1 MFLKI
6 HLKGQ
11 SGTGGQKGW
20 SGSGGHEEISLEG
33 PQRCPQLSAPL
44 LQMRALQA
52 RNQGVSRL
60 RPSAQCSLPSKYRS
74 PALDAI
80 IRTLSAGSA
89 PEVPFLG
96 VSTTPVER
104 QRPRAYS
111 LTAGEATPWET
122 GTGPGDGVGWE
133 VGLTIMRPFEG
144 NLPEGRSGEKERV
157 IDTGMA
163 RSGCEVDQLC
173 TGKDHAHFMGPFPG

>member
-1 MFLKI
+1 M
-6 HLKGQ
+6 Q
-11 SGTGGQKGW
+11 EEW
-20 SGSGGHEEISLEG
+20 RGSREGRKEGREESQENEERTERATREISLEG
-33 PQRCPQLSAPL
+33 PQRCPQLRASL
-44 LQMRALQA
+44 LQKWALQA

-60 RPSAQCSLPSKYRS
+60 RSSAQVSLPSKYRS
-74 PALDAI
+74 PALEAI

-96 VSTTPVER
+96 VSPTPVER

-111 LTAGEATPWET
+111 LTSGEATPWET

-163 RSGCEVDQLC
+163 RVRL
-173 TGKDHAHFMGPFPG
+173 